1 MQRIGAYD
9 LIQPADFRQH
19 GFGQAAI
26 NLDKGNR
33 LTACVPS
40 PKMKGRN
47 SDSMPTAKAAK
58 ITNKARLVIIA
69 KIKKM
74 WRKI

>member
-1 MQRIGAYD
+1 MQCVCTHH
-9 LIQPADFRQH
+9 LIQRANFRQH

-33 LTACVPS
+33 LAASFTP
-40 PKMKGRN
+40 PKMESRN
-47 SDSMPTAKAAK
+47 IDPMLATKAAK
-58 ITNKARLVIIA
+58 IANKARLVIIA
-69 KIKKM
+69 KLKKM